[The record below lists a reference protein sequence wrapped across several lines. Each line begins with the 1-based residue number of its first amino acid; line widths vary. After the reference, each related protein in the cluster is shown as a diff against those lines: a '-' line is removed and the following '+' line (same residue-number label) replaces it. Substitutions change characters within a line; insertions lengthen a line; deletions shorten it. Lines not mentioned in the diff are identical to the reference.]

1 MSKIGIWLINK
12 DLRIENNILV
22 QALNDCDSVLPVF
35 VWDEKL
41 RRSSSDSKIASF
53 YREALNNLSKELDN
67 LNGQIL
73 IKLGDSEA
81 VLDHLKSKYSVCSI
95 YTQFDVDPG
104 HREFIKNISKKF
116 EVKLLNTSYLSD
128 LNKTLKDDGTPYL
141 TFSSFSR
148 AWFRNE
154 FDIQHE
160 ITPTKSNFLVIDEVN
175 DFSPPPNNTPFKAS
189 KLFGNKRLSNY
200 IEKNLLSYN
209 KLRNRLDLDGTSMLS
224 AYFNSGIVDIKRSY
238 ILAENFGLNNPGVKS
253 WINELLWRE
262 FNAYIMFHFPKI
274 IHSSLNNKLSYYP
287 WEENEDHL
295 NSWKQGLTGFSCVD
309 ACMRQLL
316 DIGWMHNRGRMI
328 VASFL
333 TKDLFINWRE
343 GEKWFMENLV
353 DADTASNVGGW
364 QWTAGSGVDA
374 APYFRIFN
382 PITQG
387 EKFDP
392 DGTYIRKWVS
402 ELSDMET
409 KFIHDPSKY
418 KAINQY
424 PDPIVSHEDSRKKA
438 LHIFNSL
445 KN

>member
-12 DLRIENNILV
+12 DLRIENNILLR
-22 QALNDCDSVLPVF
+22 ALNDCDLVLPVF
-35 VWDEKL
+35 IWDEKL
-41 RRSSSDSKIASF
+41 RRSSSNSRIASF
-53 YREALNNLSKELDN
+53 YHEALNNLSEELN
-67 LNGQIL
+67 HFNAEIL
-73 IKLGDSEA
+73 IKSGDSE
-81 VLDHLKSKYSVCSI
+81 VILDYLKSKYNVHSI
-95 YTQFDVDPG
+95 YTQFDVDPA
-104 HREFIKNISKKF
+104 HREFVKNITKKF
-116 EVKLLNTSYLSD
+116 EVKLLNTAYLSD

-154 FDIQHE
+154 FDIQYE
-160 ITPTKSNFLVIDEVN
+160 NAPTKSNFLVSGEMN
-175 DFSPPPNNTPFKAS
+175 DFSPPLNNTPFKAN

-200 IEKNLLSYN
+200 IGNNLLNYN
-209 KLRNRLDLDGTSMLS
+209 KFRNRMDLDGTSMLS
-224 AYFNSGIVDIKRSY
+224 AYFNSGIVDIKGSY
-238 ILAENFGLNNPGVKS
+238 ILAINLGLDNPGVKS

-262 FNAYIMFHFPKI
+262 FNAYIMFHFPEI
-274 IHSSLNNKLSYYP
+274 IHSSFNNKLSSYP
-287 WEENEDHL
+287 WEENEDYL
-295 NSWKQGLTGFSCVD
+295 NRWKQGLTGFSCVD

-333 TKDLFINWRE
+333 TKDLFINWKE

-353 DADTASNVGGW
+353 DAETASNIGGW

-392 DGTYIRKWVS
+392 NGTYIRKWVP
-402 ELSDMET
+402 ELRDVET
-409 KFIHDPSKY
+409 KFIHDPSIDNGIY
-418 KAINQY
+418 QY
-424 PDPIVSHEDSRKKA
+424 PKPIVSHNDSRKKA
-438 LHIFNSL
+438 LYIFNSL
-445 KN
+445 RN